1 MANNTRM
8 LLDQFLTQQKSE
20 QTTPLSD
27 DKAFELFASE
37 QVLKDSDLSTEELSS
52 GIIGGTNDGGI
63 DGVYTF
69 VGDQLIN
76 EDSEI
81 FDSNFSASRISQ
93 GVALTLRLI
102 QAKRDNSFTET
113 AIDLAAS
120 STERLLNL
128 GLTEEH
134 LKTLYSTTLVERFSL
149 FRRALERLAIR
160 HPTTHIEFSYA
171 TRGDKDTI
179 NSKVQQKAKDL
190 ETDFSKTVTGATGV
204 VSFFGSDELW
214 VSASAVPNYT
224 LQLTYRE
231 NATSG
236 TSHVALVSLRDYVA
250 FLSDSDGNLNR
261 HIFDWNVRDYQGNIE
276 INKEIR
282 SSLEDE
288 HSPDF
293 WWLNNGV
300 TIVCSKASIQG
311 KTYTLDDVQIVN
323 GLQTSYTT
331 FHALSVAEKEHP
343 VFDRTLLVRILQTE
357 DPATRDR
364 VIRAT
369 NRQTSVPEASL
380 RATDDTQRR
389 IEAFFASN
397 DLYYGRRKNS
407 YRNNGRPKDRIISI
421 PLLAQ
426 TVMAVGLSRPDD
438 SRARPSSLL
447 KSDQTYQTIFSSS
460 IPLEIYLWAANAQ
473 REVDAFLQSPEAGA
487 STPERTNLRFHLSM
501 LATTLLLGTRVH
513 SPKQLNG
520 IANESRTLAEAD
532 LPACLA
538 TLRKTMQKLVDET
551 GESPDKI
558 AKGRQFVE
566 AIFETADAD

>member
-1 MANNTRM
+1 MGSGAVFRLAGKVPPT
-8 LLDQFLTQQKSE
+8 L
-20 QTTPLSD
+20 
-27 DKAFELFASE
+27 
-37 QVLKDSDLSTEELSS
+37 EELRKKAQYQPAN
-52 GIIGGTNDGGI
+52 GGACLHGANPKKI
-63 DGVYTF
+63 V
-69 VGDQLIN
+69 N
-76 EDSEI
+76 
-81 FDSNFSASRISQ
+81 
-93 GVALTLRLI
+93 RL
-102 QAKRDNSFTET
+102 
-113 AIDLAAS
+113 
-120 STERLLNL
+120 L

-134 LKTLYSTTLVERFSL
+134 LGTLYSPALVERFSL
-149 FRRALERLAIR
+149 FRRALQLLAIR
-160 HPTTHIEFSYA
+160 HPATRIEFTYA

-190 ETDFSKTVTGATGV
+190 EMYFSKTVTGATGV
-204 VSFFGSDELW
+204 VSFFGADELW
-214 VSASAVPNYT
+214 ISASAVPNYT

-236 TSHVALVSLRDYVA
+236 TSHVALVSLKDYVA
-250 FLSDSDGNLNR
+250 FLTDSDGNLNR

-288 HSPDF
+288 QAPDF

-331 FHALSVAEKEHP
+331 FHALSAAQKEHP

-397 DLYYGRRKNS
+397 DLYYDRRKTTTATMAGP
-407 YRNNGRPKDRIISI
+407 RTA
-421 PLLAQ
+421 LLAF
-426 TVMAVGLSRPDD
+426 LC
-438 SRARPSSLL
+438 LL
-447 KSDQTYQTIFSSS
+447 K
-460 IPLEIYLWAANAQ
+460 
-473 REVDAFLQSPEAGA
+473 R
-487 STPERTNLRFHLSM
+487 
-501 LATTLLLGTRVH
+501 
-513 SPKQLNG
+513 
-520 IANESRTLAEAD
+520 
-532 LPACLA
+532 
-538 TLRKTMQKLVDET
+538 
-551 GESPDKI
+551 
-558 AKGRQFVE
+558 
-566 AIFETADAD
+566 

>member
-1 MANNTRM
+1 MSNNTRM
-8 LLDQFLTQQKSE
+8 LLDQFLAQQKSD
-20 QTTPLSD
+20 QVTPLSD

-52 GIIGGTNDGGI
+52 GIVGGGNDGGI

-76 EDSEI
+76 DDSDI
-81 FDSNFSASRISQ
+81 FDSDFSTSKISQ
-93 GVALTLRLI
+93 GIALTLRLI
-102 QAKRDNSFTET
+102 QAKAVNSFAET
-113 AIDLAAS
+113 PIDLVAS
-120 STERLLNL
+120 STARLLDL
-128 GLTEEH
+128 GQTEEH
-134 LKTLYSTTLVERFSL
+134 LQTLYSPALVERFSL
-149 FRRALERLAIR
+149 FRRALQLLAIR
-160 HPTTHIEFSYA
+160 HPTTCIEFSYA
-171 TRGDKDTI
+171 TRGDTDTM

-190 ETDFSKTVTGATGV
+190 EMDFSKTVTGATGV
-204 VSFFGSDELW
+204 VSFFGADELW
-214 VSASAVPNYT
+214 ISVSAVPNYT

-276 INKEIR
+276 INREIR
-282 SSLEDE
+282 FSLEDE
-288 HSPDF
+288 QAPDF

-331 FHALSVAEKEHP
+331 FHALSAAQKEHP
-343 VFDRTLLVRILQTE
+343 VFERTLLVRILQTE

-380 RATDDTQRR
+380 RATDATQRR

-397 DLYYGRRKNS
+397 DLYYDRRKNY
-407 YRNNGRPKDRIISI
+407 YRNNGRPKDRIVGI

-438 SRARPSSLL
+438 SRARPFF
-447 KSDQTYQTIFSSS
+447 T
-460 IPLEIYLWAANAQ
+460 A
-473 REVDAFLQSPEAGA
+473 EVRP
-487 STPERTNLRFHLSM
+487 NLSNYFF
-501 LATTLLLGTRVH
+501 
-513 SPKQLNG
+513 K
-520 IANESRTLAEAD
+520 
-532 LPACLA
+532 
-538 TLRKTMQKLVDET
+538 
-551 GESPDKI
+551 
-558 AKGRQFVE
+558 
-566 AIFETADAD
+566 

>member
-1 MANNTRM
+1 MSNNTRM
-8 LLDQFLTQQKSE
+8 LLDQFLAQQKSQQE
-20 QTTPLSD
+20 TPLSD

-37 QVLKDSDLSTEELSS
+37 QVLKDSNLSTEELSS
-52 GIIGGTNDGGI
+52 GIVGGGNDGGI

-76 EDSEI
+76 DDSEI
-81 FDSNFSASRISQ
+81 FESDFSTSRITQ
-93 GVALTLRLI
+93 GIALTLRLI
-102 QAKRDNSFTET
+102 QAKTENSFAET
-113 AIDLAAS
+113 PIDLVAS
-120 STERLLNL
+120 STERLLDL
-128 GLTEEH
+128 GQTGEQLE
-134 LKTLYSTTLVERFSL
+134 TLYSPALVERFSL
-149 FRRALERLAIR
+149 FRRALQLLAIR
-160 HPTTHIEFSYA
+160 HPTTRIEFSYA
-171 TRGDKDTI
+171 TRGDTDTI
-179 NSKVQQKAKDL
+179 NPKVRQKAKDL

-204 VSFFGSDELW
+204 ASFFGADELW
-214 VSASAVPNYT
+214 LSASAVPNYT

-236 TSHVALVSLRDYVA
+236 SSHVALVSLRDYVA
-250 FLSDSDGNLNR
+250 FLTDSDGNLNR

-282 SSLEDE
+282 SSLDDE
-288 HSPDF
+288 QAPDF

-331 FHALSVAEKEHP
+331 FHALSVAQKDHP

-357 DPATRDR
+357 DTATRDR
-364 VIRAT
+364 VIRAN

-389 IEAFFASN
+389 IEAFFESN
-397 DLYYGRRKNS
+397 DLYYDRRKN
-407 YRNNGRPKDRIISI
+407 YHRNNGRPKDRIIGI

-447 KSDQTYQTIFSSS
+447 KFDETYQTIFQVTFHCRSTCG
-460 IPLEIYLWAANAQ
+460 Q
-473 REVDAFLQSPEAGA
+473 R
-487 STPERTNLRFHLSM
+487 TPR
-501 LATTLLLGTRVH
+501 G
-513 SPKQLNG
+513 K
-520 IANESRTLAEAD
+520 
-532 LPACLA
+532 
-538 TLRKTMQKLVDET
+538 
-551 GESPDKI
+551 
-558 AKGRQFVE
+558 
-566 AIFETADAD
+566 